1 MKYIPKGSRE
11 YNRNKTLN
19 MIHDRLR
26 GLTYGQLAVKYNLH
40 ENQTRERVLGIR
52 GYPNYIIPITIICFI
67 TNRPH
72 VGTGR
77 QD

>member
-52 GYPNYIIPITIICFI
+52 GYPNYIVPITVICFVL
-67 TNRPH
+67 NKSAC
-72 VGTGR
+72 GETG
-77 QD
+77 